1 MKPQTAQL
9 IAILAPVVSQ
19 VVIDGTKIILEMR
32 RDTTREELAA
42 VIESVRSATW
52 PELDF
57 GSP

>member
-1 MKPQTAQL
+1 MNPQTAQL

-19 VVIDGTKIILEMR
+19 LIIDGTKIILELR

-42 VIESVRSATW
+42 VIDAARSATW

-57 GSP
+57 GAR